1 MERIKTLLL
10 IVLLSVTAGCSGDA
24 KTDKDTAGKAVP
36 ADPTRC
42 QVHCHLFY
50 RDLRKEF
57 TENER
62 PPSETS
68 DISIN
73 YDFNKKDEKPI
84 SQIVYLPEKEAAY
97 HATITKQYGEF
108 ILKIQD
114 ARTST
119 MICETSF
126 DVKTIRKRHPV
137 GKHRLSGLTYV
148 PHPTVEGLEL
158 QFICTLKP
166 AN

>member
-1 MERIKTLLL
+1 MEPIKTLLL
-10 IVLLSVTAGCSGDA
+10 FVLLSATAGCSGDA
-24 KTDKDTAGKAVP
+24 ETDKDTAGKDVT

-50 RDLRKEF
+50 RDLRKEV
-57 TENER
+57 TEDES

-84 SQIVYLPEKEAAY
+84 SQIVYLPEKDSAY
-97 HATITKQYGEF
+97 QATITKQYGEF
-108 ILKIQD
+108 VLKIQD
-114 ARTST
+114 AQTNT

-137 GKHRLSGLTYV
+137 GEHRLSGLTYV

-158 QFICTLKP
+158 QFICTLEP